1 MVRVRLSSTLDYVA
15 AVRHMNPYPLGGL
28 LDEAD
33 GLGL

>member
-1 MVRVRLSSTLDYVA
+1 MWRLT
-15 AVRHMNPYPLGGL
+15 RHMNPYPQGGL

>member
-1 MVRVRLSSTLDYVA
+1 MWRLT
-15 AVRHMNPYPLGGL
+15 RHMNPYPLGGL